1 MNKDIAVAQA
11 DTLRTWAEQWS
22 RDDESGS
29 GEVAFLL
36 ARAARLM
43 RGAGEPGDFAIDLPA
58 PAVTTEVVAD

>member
-1 MNKDIAVAQA
+1 VNKDIAVAQA

-36 ARAARLM
+36 AQAARLM
-43 RGAGEPGDFAIDLPA
+43 RGAGEPSDFAIDLPA

>member
-1 MNKDIAVAQA
+1 MNKDIAIAQA

-29 GEVAFLL
+29 GEVAFLM

-43 RGAGEPGDFAIDLPA
+43 RGGKGTGDIADGLPA
-58 PAVTTEVVAD
+58 PVVATEVAAD